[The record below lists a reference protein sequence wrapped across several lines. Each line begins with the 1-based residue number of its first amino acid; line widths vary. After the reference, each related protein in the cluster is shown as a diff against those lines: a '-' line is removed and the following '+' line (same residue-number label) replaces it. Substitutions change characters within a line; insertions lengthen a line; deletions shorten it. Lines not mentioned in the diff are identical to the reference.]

1 MKDLELIDD
10 YFAGRLSPVDRTR
23 FETNLQIDAAIAKS
37 VAFYLLA
44 RQTARQESGC
54 IVKPLPTRRRA
65 IRAIWAIAASIL
77 LIFGLSWFLLEWR
90 TSPSSLEL
98 AEQYLNEHYNQ
109 LPTTLDGRADSLK
122 TGVYYF
128 NLGKWPEAKAVFESI
143 LQREPEKPEAL
154 KFAGI
159 VSLRLGNYDQAIK
172 YFHQL
177 GRRSELYANPGIFL
191 EALTYLKRGR
201 PMDKNRAE
209 NLLRSV
215 IQDNLEGKGE
225 AVQLVKRIND

>member
-128 NLGKWPEAKAVFESI
+128 NLGKWPEAKAV
-143 LQREPEKPEAL
+143 
-154 KFAGI
+154 
-159 VSLRLGNYDQAIK
+159 
-172 YFHQL
+172 
-177 GRRSELYANPGIFL
+177 SELYANPGIFL